1 MSGFTYHICLVML
14 TIVFC
19 ARCFMALIRGVN
31 SHFPCPVCLV
41 PNAQMSDGSIHLPRT
56 SESMKEVYNKAAEY
70 GSKKE
75 QEEHLK
81 KYGLRN
87 VEV

>member
-1 MSGFTYHICLVML
+1 ML
-14 TIVFC
+14 TIAFC
-19 ARCFMALIRGVN
+19 ARCFMALIRGTN

-41 PNAQMSDGSIHLPRT
+41 PSTQMNDGSIHPPRT
-56 SESMKEVYNKAAEY
+56 SESMKEVYDKAAENP
-70 GSKKE
+70 SKTE
-75 QEEHLK
+75 QEELLK

>member
-1 MSGFTYHICLVML
+1 MTLF
-14 TIVFC
+14 F
-19 ARCFMALIRGVN
+19 RCFMALIRGTN

-41 PNAQMSDGSIHLPRT
+41 PHTQMSDGSIHQSRT
-56 SESMKEVYNKAAEY
+56 SESMKKIYKAAENL
-70 GSKKE
+70 SKTE
-75 QEEHLK
+75 QEEALK